1 MKSLKESIY
10 KSEWKKFW
18 KNPNISDL
26 EKIFYRMEFDTALE
40 CYETETKKVLEQF
53 FISKSEYFPEINE
66 NLAEVIDSGFF
77 ESGFFF
83 SKTYLFNR
91 LKISI
96 FFNSDFKGRSVSFLI
111 VLFLFLF
118 SFWIL
123 EIPKSDIFN
132 NQFQSLILGSF
143 SIYFIWIILTDISYF
158 GSRINVKGFSFRDKF
173 LDIYIKIIRF
183 ISFSFRIIFI
193 IIFFLSIWFFIIE
206 HLELS
211 ISDVALELAQFSIL
225 ALFDFCLFAIIEELA
240 IYFIHPSRKFLY
252 FMFWF
257 INSIIYSHEVNKSTI
272 PFVLHKF
279 LTNFDKKMN
288 KTLKMKIK
296 NIKEVESGY
305 YQILLSNNFKILK
318 NIALDLQKYILN
330 PDNIE
335 IDLYINLNQ
344 SSINKIVNIL
354 EKTHKSSEIPKFSYK
369 RFTFTDLILDKYRG
383 IITFL
388 LSIIGISISVLQVII
403 KLIL

>member
-96 FFNSDFKGRSVSFLI
+96 FFNSDFKERSITLLI
-111 VLFLFLF
+111 GVFFFLF

-143 SIYFIWIILTDISYF
+143 SIYFIWIIWTDISYF
-158 GSRINVKGFSFRDKF
+158 GFRINVKGFSFRDKF

-183 ISFSFRIIFI
+183 ISFLFRIIFI

-211 ISDVALELAQFSIL
+211 ISDVALELTQFIIL
-225 ALFDFCLFAIIEELA
+225 ALFDFCLFAIIEVLA

-279 LTNFDKKMN
+279 LKNFDKKMN
-288 KTLKMKIK
+288 KTLKIKIE

-354 EKTHKSSEIPKFSYK
+354 EKTHKSSDIPKFSYK

-383 IITFL
+383 LITFL
-388 LSIIGISISVLQVII
+388 LSIIGFFISVLQVII
-403 KLIL
+403 ILIL